1 MKKRVHV
8 IVEGKVQGVFFRDF
22 TRRQAYRFRVKG
34 WVRNLMDGRVEIMAE
49 GEEEDLKSFLEEV
62 KKGPPL
68 AIVEKIDIDWME
80 FKGEFQDFRIT
91 F

>member
-1 MKKRVHV
+1 MKRRAHV
-8 IVEGKVQGVFFRDF
+8 IVEGRVQGVFFRDF
-22 TRRQAYRFRVKG
+22 TRRQAQRFGIKG
-34 WVRNLMDGRVEIMAE
+34 WVRNLLDGKVEIMAE
-49 GEEEDLKSFLEEV
+49 GEEENMKEFLKEV

-68 AIVEKIDIDWME
+68 AVVENLDIDWMD

>member
-22 TRRQAYRFRVKG
+22 TRKQANRFRVMG

>member
-8 IVEGKVQGVFFRDF
+8 IVEGRVQGVFFRDF
-22 TRRQAYRFRVKG
+22 TRRQAYRFGIKG
-34 WVRNLMDGRVEIMAE
+34 WVRNLMDGSVEIMAE
-49 GEEEDLKSFLEEV
+49 GEEENLKSFLEEV

-68 AIVEKIDIDWME
+68 AVVEKLDIEWMD
-80 FKGEFQDFRIT
+80 FKGEFNDFRIT

>member
-8 IVEGKVQGVFFRDF
+8 IVEGRVQGVFFRDF
-22 TRRQAYRFRVKG
+22 TRKQANRFRVMG

>member
-1 MKKRVHV
+1 MKRRVHV
-8 IVEGKVQGVFFRDF
+8 IVEGRVQGVFFRDF
-22 TRRQAYRFRVKG
+22 TRRQAQRLGIKG

-49 GEEEDLKSFLEEV
+49 GEEENLKLFLEEV

-68 AIVEKIDIDWME
+68 AVVENIDIEWME